1 MPGSA
6 VVIGRLEETGTQ
18 HTLRCEHLPLKIQ
31 RPIMESET
39 MNGWALNSDLPE
51 SHSSFLPAMKSLP
64 ISAVKQNS
72 VLQTLVNNGD
82 EAEAECDSDDLL
94 RAEQEWEA
102 LENIQTGLFC
112 EKSGLLG
119 DLPGQTS
126 LICFNEALQYFQT
139 ADLSEYKKRIQPTI
153 RRSGLSLISHLLF
166 GPPRLNKDLHAERD
180 LVLAIAQCPLDSSQQ
195 VHIRVLQTIYKKLT
209 GARFDCPL
217 YGSHWEQLGFQ
228 GLDPGTDLRA
238 AGLLGLM
245 HPLYMVMEPR
255 TLPLA
260 HDIYRLSQHETQNFP
275 FCIMSINITRICIQ
289 ALREERV
296 SRECNRRQQVFAVL
310 NDFYVATFYHL
321 YHMWKTQNKTISDSG
336 YVLTEVETFAKKRPK
351 ELLRQLD
358 AHLQERP
365 LPKDLPPDIWTQHRT
380 APGSPIQ
387 EVSHGQS
394 EGGICFTGVCEQQV
408 QEDRLI

>member
-1 MPGSA
+1 MDSE
-6 VVIGRLEETGTQ
+6 VV
-18 HTLRCEHLPLKIQ
+18 
-31 RPIMESET
+31 
-39 MNGWALNSDLPE
+39 NGWVLNSDCPE
-51 SHSSFLPAMKSLP
+51 IHKDFLPAIKSLP
-64 ISAVKQNS
+64 ISAVKQNG
-72 VLQTLVNNGD
+72 VLQNLVTKGD
-82 EAEAECDSDDLL
+82 EGEGECANEDLL

-102 LENIQTGLFC
+102 LENIQTGLLC
-112 EKSGLLG
+112 DKSGFNPSLLG
-119 DLPGQTS
+119 DLPGQTP
-126 LICFNEALQYFQT
+126 LICFNEALQFFQT
-139 ADLSEYKKRIQPTI
+139 ADLSEYRKRIQPSV
-153 RRSGLSLISHLLF
+153 RRSGLSAITHLLF

-180 LVLAIAQCPLDSSQQ
+180 LVLAIAQCPLDNNQQ
-195 VHIRVLQTIYKKLT
+195 VHVRVLQTIYKKLT

-260 HDIYRLSQHETQNFP
+260 HDIYRLSQHHTQNFP

-310 NDFYVATFYHL
+310 NDLYVAIFYYL
-321 YHMWKTQNKTISDSG
+321 YHVWKTQNKTISDSG
-336 YVLTEVETFAKKRPK
+336 FILREIETFAKRRPK
-351 ELLRQLD
+351 DLLRQLEN
-358 AHLQERP
+358 HLKERP
-365 LPKDLPPDIWTQHRT
+365 LPKDLPPEIWAHH
-380 APGSPIQ
+380 APEPGSP
-387 EVSHGQS
+387 SHGGHQ
-394 EGGICFTGVCEQQV
+394 GPNDRGICFTGVCEQHV